1 MKSLDTNKKGF
12 IYILINPS
20 LKNLLK
26 IGMTTRS
33 PEERAKELSTTGVPT
48 PFFVAFSEEVSD
60 CQTIEK
66 EIHLQ
71 LGNFRYIKNREF
83 FEIPLAQAI
92 KIIGKKIENLEK
104 IFKLKS
110 SLKVLDSVFYLRGQL
125 NLITSIILKIEEP
138 IKDKELVHKTV
149 LKLIQ
154 LYFGYEDLIMCQDEV
169 HVYQPSL
176 FLEDEFEQLE
186 QSFFELPPTMDEL
199 NQIRE
204 LIIKAIIK
212 LIEED
217 IKDCYDKD
225 ILRYNEEILTAAIVE
240 ILTIGDRENK
250 VNLLDWINFSSKE
263 NKSSFLSHNLNI
275 EGSVIELLLKKEN
288 DAETEILYLSIF
300 YLYWIGA
307 FEWGCWSKHKD
318 YEHMMCEF
326 TLNLFR
332 KENLAIV
339 GKYFHKMI
347 PILSLI
353 NKSIIEET
361 FYLMFIRK
369 VEFDDKILT
378 NTLNAMS
385 EADSLDE
392 GFSWCKDYIKDII
405 LEALIYLKNSY
416 DDDDLIRLIRS
427 LM

>member
-60 CQTIEK
+60 CQIIEK

-71 LGNFRYIKNREF
+71 LESFRYIKNREF

-92 KIIGKKIENLEK
+92 KIVGKKIEDLEK
-104 IFKLKS
+104 ILKLKS
-110 SLKVLDSVFYLRGQL
+110 SLKIFDSVFYLRGQP
-125 NLITSIILKIEEP
+125 NLIKDIIFKIEEP
-138 IKDKELVHKTV
+138 IKDKDFVHKTI

-154 LYFGYEDLIMCQDEV
+154 LYFNYQDLITCQDEV
-169 HVYQPSL
+169 HTYQLSL
-176 FLEDEFEQLE
+176 FLEDEFEKLE

-199 NQIRE
+199 NQILE
-204 LIIKAIIK
+204 LIIRAIIK
-212 LIEED
+212 LAENDIEGSYDED
-217 IKDCYDKD
+217 T
-225 ILRYNEEILTAAIVE
+225 LSAAIEE
-240 ILTIGDRENK
+240 ILTIGGRENK
-250 VNLLDWINFSSKE
+250 VNLLDWLNFSLKD
-263 NKSSFLSHNLNI
+263 NQSSFLFHNLYI
-275 EGSVIELLLKKEN
+275 EGSVIGLLEKEN
-288 DAETEILYLSIF
+288 DTEVLYLSIF

-307 FEWGCWSKHKD
+307 LGLGYWSEDKD
-318 YEHMMCEF
+318 YEQIMWEF
-326 TLNLFR
+326 TLNLLNAEDLA

-339 GKYFHKMI
+339 GNHFHKMI
-347 PILSLI
+347 PMLRQL
-353 NKSIIEET
+353 NRNIIEGT
-361 FYLMFIRK
+361 FELLFTYNWELDNE
-369 VEFDDKILT
+369 VLT
-378 NTLNAMS
+378 DTLNAMS
-385 EADSLDE
+385 EVENIDGS
-392 GFSWCKDYIKDII
+392 FSWCEDKDLI

-416 DDDDLIRLIRS
+416 DNDDLFRLIRS